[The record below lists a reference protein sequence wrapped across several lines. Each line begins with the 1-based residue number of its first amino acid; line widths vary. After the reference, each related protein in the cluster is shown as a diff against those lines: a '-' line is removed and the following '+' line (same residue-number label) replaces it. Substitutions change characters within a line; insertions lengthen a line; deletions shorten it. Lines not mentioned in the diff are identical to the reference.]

1 MPALVRLY
9 IVNVLIGFALSAVF
23 TALLLWLDVAGLRH
37 LAVAVK
43 GGWIGIAMLFVSN
56 GIVFAGVQFAIRIM
70 GMAEDGPGGGGS
82 RRPIGRVPALVRAV
96 AQRATQRGGRH
107 GPVSRP

>member
-37 LAVAVK
+37 LATAVN
-43 GGWIGIAMLFVSN
+43 GGWIGVLMLFVSN
-56 GIVFAGVQFAIRIM
+56 GIVFAGVQFAITIM
-70 GMAEDGPGGGGS
+70 GMAEDGQGGGGT
-82 RRPIGRVPALVRAV
+82 RRPVGRLPELVRAV
-96 AQRATQRGGRH
+96 ARGTKDT
-107 GPVSRP
+107 RPLNRP

>member
-23 TALLLWLDVAGLRH
+23 TALLLWLDIAGLRH
-37 LAVAVK
+37 LATSVK
-43 GGWIGIAMLFVSN
+43 GGWIGVAMLFVSN

-70 GMAEDGPGGGGS
+70 GMAEDGPGGGS
-82 RRPIGRVPALVRAV
+82 RRPIGRVPALVRA
-96 AQRATQRGGRH
+96 AAHRASGRKE
-107 GPVSRP
+107 PLSRP

>member
-43 GGWIGIAMLFVSN
+43 GGWIGVAMLFVAN
-56 GIVFAGVQFAIRIM
+56 GIVFAGVQFAITIM
-70 GMAEDGPGGGGS
+70 GMAEDGRSGGT
-82 RRPIGRVPALVRAV
+82 RRPVGRVPALVRAL
-96 AQRATQRGGRH
+96 AHRTGRRD
-107 GPVSRP
+107 PVSRP

>member
-23 TALLLWLDVAGLRH
+23 TGLLLWLDVAGLWH
-37 LAVAVK
+37 LATAVK
-43 GGWIGIAMLFVSN
+43 GGWIGVLMLFVSN

-70 GMAEDGPGGGGS
+70 SMAEDGPGGGA
-82 RRPIGRVPALVRAV
+82 RRPIGRVPALVRA
-96 AQRATQRGGRH
+96 AARRH
-107 GPVSRP
+107 GKDGGPVSRP

>member
-23 TALLLWLDVAGLRH
+23 TGLLLWLDVAGLWH
-37 LAVAVK
+37 LATAVK
-43 GGWIGIAMLFVSN
+43 GGWIGVLMLFVSN

-70 GMAEDGPGGGGS
+70 SMAEDGPGGGTRS
-82 RRPIGRVPALVRAV
+82 HVMTEPAPVKVVAVRAK
-96 AQRATQRGGRH
+96 
-107 GPVSRP
+107 P